1 MSWIKMAQIVA
12 LFVNCTQN
20 LHFFPLFCGCYII
33 YYYLCIQKLTIPI
46 KDNLLKIEFMTK
58 DFISYIIEGNNHPPV
73 GYVSF
78 DSSDHIRFQNGKD
91 VSGHNYGCNRRFVIE
106 KNIQEGEG
114 YTVTVY
120 NLDGLHPIWKN
131 NIQMAP
137 KRMRIV
143 SSNENIV
150 ELRGY
155 GYDENAL
162 ALGAPLA
169 DASFE
174 SYGIVLLIENAEI
187 RRIQL
192 NMYDR
197 NISIVYLK

>member
-1 MSWIKMAQIVA
+1 MRTDFLK
-12 LFVNCTQN
+12 N
-20 LHFFPLFCGCYII
+20 L
-33 YYYLCIQKLTIPI
+33 
-46 KDNLLKIEFMTK
+46 
-58 DFISYIIEGNNHPPV
+58 IEGNNYPPI

-106 KNIQEGEG
+106 KNIEGAEG
-114 YTVTVY
+114 YTVTMY
-120 NLDGLHPIWKN
+120 NLDGLHPLWKD

-137 KRMRIV
+137 KRMRII
-143 SSNENIV
+143 STSESIV

-162 ALGAPLA
+162 ALGAPLS
-169 DASFE
+169 DASFAN
-174 SYGIVLLIENAEI
+174 YGIVLLIEDADI
-187 RRIQL
+187 KRIQL

-197 NISIVYLK
+197 NTSIVYLK